1 MAATE
6 YSVEIRIRADKRTV
20 RRAGRRRELSAAGRP
35 QGSGPDGDRLVPTIW
50 FDSGK
55 SAL

>member
-20 RRAGRRRELSAAGRP
+20 RRAGRRREL
-35 QGSGPDGDRLVPTIW
+35 
-50 FDSGK
+50 
-55 SAL
+55 